1 MNIKHLLLGVAVL
14 ACCGSAV
21 AQTSYPEK
29 DSTGTVVYY
38 RIRSA
43 YPNYSN
49 LYITDNT
56 TKAISS
62 AGYYYTV
69 SPYDVTA
76 TGQQWQVVA
85 ATAGSDTTYYFRNRR
100 TRRYIGATGAWRGN
114 YYAQSYAGTKVGLT
128 PISVTDIG
136 AGQITL
142 SFEEDG
148 EKRYI
153 FAADS
158 AGIAPPYSRYVVR
171 NTPWAWKVCNIVGIP
186 VSVKQMLRDNNVTV
200 SVVDRHI
207 RVEGADAYSVYTD
220 DGVEVPADA
229 ALQPGVYLVNAKGI
243 AYKVIVK

>member
-1 MNIKHLLLGVAVL
+1 MNIKQLLLSVAVL
-14 ACCGSAV
+14 ACCAGAG

-38 RIRSA
+38 RICSA
-43 YPNYSN
+43 YPDYSN
-49 LYITDNT
+49 LYVTDNT
-56 TKAISS
+56 TKAGT

-76 TGQQWQVVA
+76 TGQQWQVIA

-100 TRRYIGATGAWRGN
+100 TRRYIGASGAWRGN
-114 YYAQSYAGTKVGLT
+114 YYAQSYSGTRVGLT
-128 PISVTDIG
+128 PINVTDIG

-148 EKRYI
+148 ETRYI

-158 AGIAPPYSRYVVR
+158 ASVAPPYNALVVR
-171 NTPWAWKVCNIVGIP
+171 NTPWAWKVCNIVGVP

-200 SVVDRHI
+200 TVADRHI
-207 RVEGADAYSVYTD
+207 RVEGADTYSVYTD
-220 DGVEVPADA
+220 DGMQVPADA